1 MWKFLFNVAAAVS
14 LAGCLVA
21 AGIWARS
28 LGHFEQIS
36 FSHTNKPNPDEAH
49 ISTLQVRWYSNTL
62 RLHTSH
68 SPLPASWVEKHG
80 DGLFERARNTPSYRT
95 GWKFSFAG
103 DDSTRFMEAPT
114 PGFGLRHQSEGSG
127 KWFLTVSVRP
137 WLPTLIASVLPL
149 AWYLRFRRANRSHHS
164 WQFSLREM
172 LVVVVVVSLLL
183 GVAIWL
189 KN

>member
-1 MWKFLFNVAAAVS
+1 MGKFLFNVAAAVS
-14 LAGCLVA
+14 LGVCLVA

-36 FSHTNKPNPDEAH
+36 LSRTSKPNPDEAH
-49 ISTLQVRWYSNTL
+49 LSTLQVRWYANTL
-62 RLHTSH
+62 RLHTSQ
-68 SPLPASWVEKHG
+68 SPLPASDVEKQA
-80 DGLFERARNTPSYRT
+80 DGALEPARNTPTYRT

-114 PGFGLRHQSEGSG
+114 PGFGLRHQSAGSG

-137 WLPTLIASVLPL
+137 WLPTLIASILPF
-149 AWYLRFRRANRSHHS
+149 AWYLRFRGAKGSHHP
-164 WQFSLREM
+164 WQFRLREM
-172 LVVVVVVSLLL
+172 LVVMVVLSLLL
-183 GVAIWL
+183 GAAIWL